1 MHIVF
6 IYIGVF
12 FGILFEGEMVMIS
25 SVIAAHHGYLSF
37 WLVIPVAM
45 LGIFCSDSF
54 YFMLGRK
61 KGKEWL
67 NKNQR
72 LKNKAAVIYRRIER
86 YPIIIFFIYRFTFGL
101 RTITPLTIGT
111 SETKTSTFLLYSTLT
126 IIIWTALYGSVGYLF
141 GTFIKSELGHIEHI
155 EKYIIASLI
164 LLGILFLLIYRLIK
178 QRKVDNQV
186 NDATITLN

>member
-1 MHIVF
+1 MHIAF

-12 FGILFEGEMVMIS
+12 FGILFEGEMVLIS
-25 SVIAAHHGYLSF
+25 SVIAAHHGYLSL

-45 LGIFCSDSF
+45 LGVFCSDSF
-54 YFMLGRK
+54 YFTLGRK

-72 LKNKAAVIYRRIER
+72 LKNKAFVIYRRIEK
-86 YPIIIFFIYRFTFGL
+86 YPIMIFFIYRFTFGL

-111 SETKTSTFLLYSTLT
+111 SETKTSIFLLYSALT
-126 IIIWTALYGSVGYLF
+126 ITIWTAVYGSVGYLF
-141 GTFIKSELGHIEHI
+141 GAFIKSELGHIEHI

-178 QRKVDNQV
+178 RRKVNNKV
-186 NDATITLN
+186 NDSAIKQE